1 MRKDQDEII
10 REVFGQGARWIGW
23 NHWLQHQVIFKFIQH
38 KVEKGI
44 EVMSAKDFYIRL
56 TKEGH
61 VNTETMIRANI
72 DKDTGDLVSVNIPCY
87 DGKAMIVV
95 KENSSVYWANT
106 DPIGA
111 TGTDLQEMFDDPWKP
126 THEELDLFKMLYGDE
141 QLLIDINKE
150 FYGTVMK
157 YNRAAGSNNVA
168 IFYPVK

>member
-1 MRKDQDEII
+1 MRKSHEEMA
-10 REVFGQGARWIGW
+10 REVFGQGSRWIGW
-23 NHWLQHQVIFKFIQH
+23 GHWLQHQVIFKFIRH

-44 EVMSAKDFYIRL
+44 EVMSSADFYVRL

-61 VNTETMIRANI
+61 TNTETMIRADI
-72 DKDTGDLVSVNIPCY
+72 HKDTGELKAVKIPCY

-95 KENSSVYWANT
+95 KENSSVYLANT
-106 DPIGA
+106 DPLGSPGI
-111 TGTDLQEMFDDPWKP
+111 DLQEMFDDPWRP
-126 THEELDLFKMLYGDE
+126 THDELDLFQMLYGDE

-157 YNRAAGSNNVA
+157 YNRAAGANNVA